1 MTHRIF
7 ATLRTLVISMYGL
20 SLLLGCSRHTF
31 KTSTTTASGPDTF
44 SGMTISTEPSSAF
57 PGDDVPPILLN
68 RLYPIYFDFDRYN
81 LRPDQAGKLLHNDTA
96 LKAGYAGVILE
107 GHCDE
112 RGTIE
117 YNLALGQRR
126 ADAVRAAL
134 VRAGIPDGFI
144 QTVSYG
150 KERPVAP
157 AHNETAWAANR
168 RVEFAGEVPTATGG
182 VLGHLKRI
190 VTQNHGED
198 E

>member
-7 ATLRTLVISMYGL
+7 AIVRIVLAVAFC
-20 SLLLGCSRHTF
+20 LLGFVLGCSRHTM
-31 KTSTTTASGPDTF
+31 KTSTATASVPDTF
-44 SGMTISTEPSSAF
+44 SGMTISTEPSLPF
-57 PGDDVPPILLN
+57 PGDDAPPTL
-68 RLYPIYFDFDRYN
+68 RGPLYPIYFDFDRSN
-81 LRPDQAGKLLHNDTA
+81 LRPDQAGKILHNDRT
-96 LKAGYAGVILE
+96 LKAGYVGVILE

-134 VRAGIPDGFI
+134 IRTGIPDDFI

-168 RVEFAGEVPTATGG
+168 RVEFAGEVQAATGG

-190 VTQNHGED
+190 IKGSEGE
-198 E
+198 